1 MFGKEIKTFII
12 SVRNRFSAVI
22 LSDACLSLAVS
33 WSMEKAPPVLAS
45 CFVKGVFTL
54 FHKRRTVNTI
64 DVKDTYFGNSTF
76 NSHTE
81 ATKLKGTPLSGLY
94 PR

>member
-1 MFGKEIKTFII
+1 MAGKRGVVKKGIF
-12 SVRNRFSAVI
+12 R
-22 LSDACLSLAVS
+22 
-33 WSMEKAPPVLAS
+33 AS

-64 DVKDTYFGNSTF
+64 DVKDTYFGNSPF

-81 ATKLKGTPLSGLY
+81 ATKLIGTPLSDRLRVCLSLFNLFRY
-94 PR
+94 LLRYSL

>member
-1 MFGKEIKTFII
+1 MASGFPGGFIPPNK
-12 SVRNRFSAVI
+12 RNLR
-22 LSDACLSLAVS
+22 
-33 WSMEKAPPVLAS
+33 EHAS

-64 DVKDTYFGNSTF
+64 DVKDTYFGNSPF

-81 ATKLKGTPLSGLY
+81 ATKLIGTPLSDRLRVCLSLFNLFRY
-94 PR
+94 LLRYSL